1 MLTDQIISGFLW
13 YGISKTEY
21 SGFTV
26 REDNDSLKRGSAV
39 NTITFWNP

>member
-13 YGISKTEY
+13 YGISKAE
-21 SGFTV
+21 SSEFSV

-39 NTITFWNP
+39 NTITFQNP

>member
-13 YGISKTEY
+13 YGISKAKS
-21 SGFTV
+21 SGFNIT
-26 REDNDSLKRGSAV
+26 EDNNSLKSGSAV